1 MLVVIKEDVASKLL
15 ESKIQNS
22 IFSVNFTTR
31 DSSSPEKFSSVWE
44 HQRLW
49 LWFLQIRILIINMD
63 ENNQT
68 LPVNATNTS
77 IVDGQNEVP
86 TVIWFWSILG
96 TIGIVAFFGNTL
108 VIYLIATRRRLQ
120 TTCNSFILSLSFSDL
135 LTAVVTIPGSFVC
148 EFGVPCSRFFY
159 TLYSFLI
166 CASVGNVCTMT
177 ADRFCRVVYP
187 LRYPVLMSPKR
198 VVVTIAIGWTLP
210 IFLQLIPELYIFLSP
225 TIDHENDARNIFNAI
240 QMFTFA
246 IFPCI
251 GLLLVYAKISRI
263 TLKHSRRQR
272 VQVEQIS
279 RNSRV
284 SQQMAKQVT
293 RKSFS
298 VLVLGVV
305 IFLFV
310 LCWSFSIYRGICDSF
325 SLCKVKPP
333 LVFVSRAFLVANTAA
348 DPVVYAILK
357 QDIRREL
364 VRTFSRTRNRV
375 RGQDLFLTETRIGG
389 QSYM

>member
-1 MLVVIKEDVASKLL
+1 
-15 ESKIQNS
+15 
-22 IFSVNFTTR
+22 
-31 DSSSPEKFSSVWE
+31 
-44 HQRLW
+44 
-49 LWFLQIRILIINMD
+49 MD
-63 ENNQT
+63 ENNHT
-68 LPVNATNTS
+68 LAVNATNTS
-77 IVDGQNEVP
+77 IVEGQNEVLTMP
-86 TVIWFWSILG
+86 IWFWFILG
-96 TIGIVAFFGNTL
+96 TIGMVAFLGNTL

-135 LTAVVTIPGSFVC
+135 LTAVITIPGSFVC
-148 EFGVPCSRFFY
+148 EFGVQSCSLVFY

-198 VVVTIAIGWTLP
+198 VVVTIGIGWTLP

-225 TIDHENDARNIFNAI
+225 TIDHKNASARNIFNAI

-246 IFPCI
+246 ILPCI

-279 RNSRV
+279 RNSRT
-284 SQQMAKQVT
+284 SQQITKQVT

-310 LCWSFSIYRGICDSF
+310 LCWSFSIYRGN
-325 SLCKVKPP
+325 L
-333 LVFVSRAFLVANTAA
+333 
-348 DPVVYAILK
+348 
-357 QDIRREL
+357 
-364 VRTFSRTRNRV
+364 
-375 RGQDLFLTETRIGG
+375 
-389 QSYM
+389 

>member
-1 MLVVIKEDVASKLL
+1 
-15 ESKIQNS
+15 
-22 IFSVNFTTR
+22 
-31 DSSSPEKFSSVWE
+31 
-44 HQRLW
+44 
-49 LWFLQIRILIINMD
+49 MD
-63 ENNQT
+63 GNNQT

-77 IVDGQNEVP
+77 VGEGENKVP
-86 TVIWFWSILG
+86 PGIWFWFIMG
-96 TIGIVAFFGNTL
+96 TIGVVASFGNTL
-108 VIYLIATRRRLQ
+108 VIFLLATRRRLQ
-120 TTCNSFILSLSFSDL
+120 TTCNSFILSLSLSDL
-135 LTAVVTIPGSFVC
+135 LTAVTTIPGSFMC
-148 EFGVPCSRFFY
+148 EFGVQCSPIFSTLCSFF
-159 TLYSFLI
+159 I

-177 ADRFCRVVYP
+177 GDRFCRVVYP

-198 VVVTIAIGWTLP
+198 VVVTIVIGWTLP
-210 IFLQLIPELYIFLSP
+210 IFLQFIPSLYIFLSP
-225 TIDHENDARNIFNAI
+225 TIDHQNARSIFNVI

-246 IFPCI
+246 ILPCI
-251 GLLLVYAKISRI
+251 GLFLVYAKISRI

-279 RNSRV
+279 RNSRI

-305 IFLFV
+305 IFFFV
-310 LCWSFSIYRGICDSF
+310 LCWSFTIYRGICDSF
-325 SLCKVKPP
+325 SLCKVQIPVI
-333 LVFVSRAFLVANTAA
+333 LASRIFLVANSAA

-364 VRTFSRTRNRV
+364 VRTFSRNRI
-375 RGQDLFLTETRIGG
+375 RAQDLGLTDTRIAG

>member
-1 MLVVIKEDVASKLL
+1 
-15 ESKIQNS
+15 
-22 IFSVNFTTR
+22 
-31 DSSSPEKFSSVWE
+31 
-44 HQRLW
+44 
-49 LWFLQIRILIINMD
+49 MD

-86 TVIWFWSILG
+86 TVIWFWSIMG
-96 TIGIVAFFGNTL
+96 TIGIVAFVGNIL
-108 VIYLIATRRRLQ
+108 VIYLIATRQRLQ

-135 LTAVVTIPGSFVC
+135 LTAVITIPGSFVC
-148 EFGVPCSRFFY
+148 EFGVQCSPFFN

-177 ADRFCRVVYP
+177 GDRFCRVVYP

-198 VVVTIAIGWTLP
+198 VGVTIAIGWTLP
-210 IFLQLIPELYIFLSP
+210 IFLQLIPELSIFLSP
-225 TIDHENDARNIFNAI
+225 TTIDLKNARRNIFNAI

-246 IFPCI
+246 ILPCI
-251 GLLLVYAKISRI
+251 GLLLVYAKISCI

-279 RNSRV
+279 RNSRL

-325 SLCKVKPP
+325 SLCEVEEP
-333 LVFVSRAFLVANTAA
+333 LVLVSRIFLVANTAA

-364 VRTFSRTRNRV
+364 VRTFSRTRNRI
-375 RGQDLFLTETRIGG
+375 RGQDLFLTETRIGD

>member
-1 MLVVIKEDVASKLL
+1 MLERKV
-15 ESKIQNS
+15 QNS
-22 IFSVNFTTR
+22 TFFKVQFTTR
-31 DSSSPEKFSSVWE
+31 ASFLLRTIFFGLGSSALETLIFSKTYS
-44 HQRLW
+44 
-49 LWFLQIRILIINMD
+49 LIINMD
-63 ENNQT
+63 GNNQT

-77 IVDGQNEVP
+77 ILEGQNEAP
-86 TVIWFWSILG
+86 PGIWFWFIMG
-96 TIGIVAFFGNTL
+96 TIGVVAFFGNTL
-108 VIYLIATRRRLQ
+108 VILLIATRRRLR

-135 LTAVVTIPGSFVC
+135 FTAITTIPGSFVC
-148 EFGVPCSRFFY
+148 DLGVQCSPIFY
-159 TLYSFLI
+159 TMCSFFI

-177 ADRFCRVVYP
+177 GDRFCRVVYP

-198 VVVTIAIGWTLP
+198 VVITIGIGWTLP
-210 IFLQLIPELYIFLSP
+210 IFLQLIPELYIFLSSTMLEP
-225 TIDHENDARNIFNAI
+225 NQNARNIFNVI

-246 IFPCI
+246 ILPCI

-279 RNSRV
+279 RNSRI
-284 SQQMAKQVT
+284 SQQIAKQVT

-305 IFLFV
+305 IFFFV

-325 SLCKVKPP
+325 SLCKVQRS
-333 LVFVSRAFLVANTAA
+333 LILVSRIFLIANTAA

-364 VRTFSRTRNRV
+364 VRTFSTRNRI
-375 RGQDLFLTETRIGG
+375 RGRDLGLTETRIAG

>member
-1 MLVVIKEDVASKLL
+1 
-15 ESKIQNS
+15 
-22 IFSVNFTTR
+22 
-31 DSSSPEKFSSVWE
+31 
-44 HQRLW
+44 
-49 LWFLQIRILIINMD
+49 MD
-63 ENNQT
+63 ENNHT
-68 LPVNATNTS
+68 FPVNATNTS
-77 IVDGQNEVP
+77 IVEGQNEVP
-86 TVIWFWSILG
+86 SMIWFWFIMG
-96 TIGIVAFFGNTL
+96 TIGTVAFFGNTL

-135 LTAVVTIPGSFVC
+135 LTAVITIPGSFVC
-148 EFGVPCSRFFY
+148 AFGVQCSLFFY

-187 LRYPVLMSPKR
+187 LRYPVLMSPRR
-198 VVVTIAIGWTLP
+198 VVVTIGIGWTLP

-225 TIDHENDARNIFNAI
+225 TIDHKNASARNIFNAI

-246 IFPCI
+246 ILPCI

-279 RNSRV
+279 RNSRT
-284 SQQMAKQVT
+284 SQQITKQVT

-310 LCWSFSIYRGICDSF
+310 LCWSFSIYRGICDAF
-325 SLCKVKPP
+325 SLCKVKLP
-333 LVFVSRAFLVANTAA
+333 LVLVSRIFLVANTAA

-364 VRTFSRTRNRV
+364 IRTFSRTRNRI

>member
-1 MLVVIKEDVASKLL
+1 
-15 ESKIQNS
+15 
-22 IFSVNFTTR
+22 
-31 DSSSPEKFSSVWE
+31 
-44 HQRLW
+44 
-49 LWFLQIRILIINMD
+49 
-63 ENNQT
+63 
-68 LPVNATNTS
+68 
-77 IVDGQNEVP
+77 
-86 TVIWFWSILG
+86 
-96 TIGIVAFFGNTL
+96 
-108 VIYLIATRRRLQ
+108 
-120 TTCNSFILSLSFSDL
+120 
-135 LTAVVTIPGSFVC
+135 
-148 EFGVPCSRFFY
+148 
-159 TLYSFLI
+159 
-166 CASVGNVCTMT
+166 MT
-177 ADRFCRVVYP
+177 GDRFCRVVYP

-198 VVVTIAIGWTLP
+198 VVITIAIGWTLP
-210 IFLQLIPELYIFLSP
+210 IFLQLIPELFIFLSP
-225 TIDHENDARNIFNAI
+225 NIDHKNARNIFNAI

-246 IFPCI
+246 ILPCI

-272 VQVEQIS
+272 VQVQQIS
-279 RNSRV
+279 RNSRL

-325 SLCKVKPP
+325 SLCEVKFPF
-333 LVFVSRAFLVANTAA
+333 VYVSRMFLVANTAA

-364 VRTFSRTRNRV
+364 VRTFSRTRNRI
-375 RGQDLFLTETRIGG
+375 RGQDLFLTETRIAE